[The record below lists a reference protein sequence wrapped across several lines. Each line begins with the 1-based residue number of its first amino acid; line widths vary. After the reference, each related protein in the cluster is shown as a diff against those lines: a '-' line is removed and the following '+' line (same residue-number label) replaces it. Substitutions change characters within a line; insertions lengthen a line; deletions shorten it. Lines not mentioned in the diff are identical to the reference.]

1 MKRSVS
7 VEIAGQSLSIVSDEG
22 EHYVQQLADYVD
34 AQVREVSGGRTSYNP
49 QRVALLVAIRLAD
62 ELLREKDLHR
72 RFREQVARKLEA
84 VELAVDRH
92 AQATAGSNPPD

>member
-1 MKRSVS
+1 MKRSVQ

-22 EHYVQQLADYVD
+22 ERYVQQLADYVD
-34 AQVREVSGGRTSYNP
+34 EQVREIGGGRTTYNP

-84 VELAVDRH
+84 VEGALADH
-92 AQATAGSNPPD
+92 EATLSATTE

>member
-1 MKRSVS
+1 MKRSVQ

-34 AQVREVSGGRTSYNP
+34 EKVREIGGGRSTYNP

-72 RFREQVARKLEA
+72 RFREQVTRKLEA
-84 VELAVDRH
+84 VEGALADH
-92 AQATAGSNPPD
+92 EATLTDSAP

>member
-1 MKRSVS
+1 MKRSVE

-22 EHYVQQLADYVD
+22 EQYVQQLADYVD
-34 AQVREVSGGRTSYNP
+34 AKIREISGGRVTYNP

-72 RFREQVARKLEA
+72 RFREQVTHKLAALEA
-84 VELAVDRH
+84 AMAEH
-92 AQATAGSNPPD
+92 ESTFAQGE

>member
-1 MKRSVS
+1 MKRSVQ

-34 AQVREVSGGRTSYNP
+34 EKVRELAGGRTTYNP

-62 ELLREKDLHR
+62 ELLREKDLHN
-72 RFREQVARKLEA
+72 RFRDQVTRKLAALDEA
-84 VELAVDRH
+84 LTDHE
-92 AQATAGSNPPD
+92 ATLDAPAP